1 MTNKQLLDKYY
12 QIAINKNKEES
23 AILLLFLSVSKTT
36 SSDLYI
42 KMNENVREEVVN
54 EFEKKVVLYLEHN
67 EPVQYIIGEACF
79 YGYDF
84 NVNKD
89 VLIPRPETEELVEN
103 VLYLYD
109 DYFKDKKVEV
119 ADVGTGSGCIAI
131 TLALEEKN
139 MHVMASDI
147 SLEALTVARGNAKK
161 LGANVDFYQGDMLA
175 PLMDKKLD
183 ILVSNPPY
191 IPTEETVDSLVKDN
205 EPNLALFG
213 GNDGLKFYRVIL
225 ENAPKIMNEKCILA
239 FEHGYD
245 KSSEIEDIAR
255 KNFPGALVYT
265 KKDLQGLDRM
275 TFVIRGFNNE
285 K

>member
-1 MTNKQLLDKYY
+1 MTNKQFLEKYY
-12 QIAINKNKEES
+12 KLATSYAKEES
-23 AILLLFLSVSKTT
+23 AILLLFLAISKMT

-42 KMNENVREEVVN
+42 RMNEEVAADVAEE
-54 EFEKKVVLYLEHN
+54 FSQKVSLYLDKN

-84 NVNKD
+84 DVNKE

-109 DYFKDKKVEV
+109 DYFKGKDVAV

-131 TLALEEKN
+131 TLALEEKH
-139 MHVMASDI
+139 MHVVASDI
-147 SLEALTVARGNAKK
+147 SSSALEVARKNAKK
-161 LGANVDFYQGDMLA
+161 LNTNVDFYQGDMLE

-191 IPTEETVDSLVKDN
+191 IPEVEEVDSLVKDN
-205 EPNLALFG
+205 EPNVALFG
-213 GNDGLKFYRVIL
+213 GDDGLKFYRVIL

-245 KSSEIEDIAR
+245 KASEIEALAL

-275 TFVIRGFNNE
+275 TFVVRGFNNE